1 MSSIEPAW
9 PSEQPSAS
17 EDPADGELNFLP
29 PEGWDPPL
37 WRSLIANLAD
47 TVAPPRLP
55 PLRLTSRPVH
65 MGMSIGDRLRTP
77 WYRTIFTN
85 LGDVISPE
93 VLPPL
98 ELESQPVDV
107 GELIGDQLSH
117 LWFTSFLRSL
127 ADIAAPERQ
136 PALQLSSK
144 PDETVLPEA
153 RMLLPRWSSVIDGP
167 KIFLPDAPK
176 PAYAAAAGRPA
187 PAPAP
192 PPKPPAVLLEFLHDM
207 HGDLRRDLQRSRLRA
222 RVWMSLAVVQV
233 LFLIGSLFWPK

>member
-1 MSSIEPAW
+1 
-9 PSEQPSAS
+9 
-17 EDPADGELNFLP
+17 
-29 PEGWDPPL
+29 
-37 WRSLIANLAD
+37 
-47 TVAPPRLP
+47 
-55 PLRLTSRPVH
+55 
-65 MGMSIGDRLRTP
+65 MGMSLGDRLRTP

-107 GELIGDQLSH
+107 GELIGTTRLSH
-117 LWFTSFLRSL
+117 LWFTVSSCASL
-127 ADIAAPERQ
+127 ADLAAPERQ
-136 PALQLSSK
+136 APLELSSK
-144 PDETVLPEA
+144 PDPTVLPDA

-167 KIFLPDAPK
+167 KVFLPDAPK
-176 PAYAAAAGRPA
+176 PAYTAAAGRSA

-222 RVWMSLAVVQV
+222 RIWMSLAAAQV
-233 LFLIGSLFWPK
+233 LFLVGSLFWPK